1 MDSSAERRA
10 RAQVIFRA
18 GNEALRRA
26 AGSRDDALP
35 FLCECS
41 DETCFTR
48 VPLVREEYE
57 EVRAHPRRFV
67 VALGHEGEAQTV
79 ARRDGYAVIER
90 DAAAGE
96 IAVETDPRGEER
108 S

>member
-1 MDSSAERRA
+1 MDPSEERRA

-26 AGSRDDALP
+26 AGSRDGALP

-79 ARRDGYAVIER
+79 ARRDGYAVIEK